1 MQQDLFTPALHR
13 SPRLPGAGLAVRLAQ
28 GLPERERASVLL
40 QQRYRERGYAVD
52 AQQAE
57 ADLVVLHAEDEFGET
72 TGTLGVRF
80 DGETGLKAD
89 QVFPA
94 EMAEIRARGLR
105 VCEFTQL
112 ALQEGQEASESLLA
126 GLFHSAYLQA
136 YRLRGVQCVVI
147 EVNPRHAAYYR
158 RMLGFELCG
167 SLRVCPRVGAPAV
180 LMRLDLAHAERQI
193 AALAGRGAQ
202 RPAGRSRSLYPSFFG
217 PEEEARQLQR
227 LRLAGFLSP
236 AVGHA

>member
-1 MQQDLFTPALHR
+1 MQQDLFTSSLDR
-13 SPRLPGAGLAVRLAQ
+13 SPRLPGTGLAVSLVQ
-28 GLPERERASVLL
+28 GAAERERAAVLL

-52 AQQAE
+52 AQQTE
-57 ADLVVLHAEDEFGET
+57 TDLVLLHTEDEFGET
-72 TGTLGVRF
+72 AGTLGVRF
-80 DGETGLKAD
+80 DGPAGLKAD

-94 EMAEIRARGLR
+94 EMAEIRARGLS

-112 ALQEGQEASESLLA
+112 ALLGGQESSESLLA

-136 YRLRGVQCVVI
+136 YRVREVHCVVI

-193 AALAGRGAQ
+193 ASLAGRASL
-202 RPAGRSRSLYPSFFG
+202 RPAGSLRSLYPSFFA

-227 LRLAGFLSP
+227 LRLAGFMSP